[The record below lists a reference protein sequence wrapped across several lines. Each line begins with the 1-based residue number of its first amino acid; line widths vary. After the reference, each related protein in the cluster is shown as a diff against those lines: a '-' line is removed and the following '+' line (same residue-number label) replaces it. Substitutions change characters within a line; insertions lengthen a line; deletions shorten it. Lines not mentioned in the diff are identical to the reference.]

1 MKHSISVFC
10 VLMLVV
16 ALVSS
21 CKVKDEVHET
31 PTITTSYFYVN
42 PLFDENGKIIGA
54 ADTLLVGHMIGDKE
68 SGTYVLDT
76 INLVDSVQ
84 VLFAAS
90 FLSHGNNLV
99 STHVNFDTAQF
110 KLRLGLTSDIMAA
123 TIEPTDTAK
132 GQLYYRL
139 GYNAVS
145 FPISY
150 TPRQT
155 GDLQLSLVV
164 YSDAGEPY
172 SPAAIRLVQP
182 VK

>member
-1 MKHSISVFC
+1 MRHSISVFC

-21 CKVKDEVHET
+21 CKLKDEVHET

-42 PLFDENGKIIGA
+42 PLFDEKGKVIGA

-99 STHVNFDTAQF
+99 STHVNFDTANF

-139 GYNAVS
+139 GYNAVN
-145 FPISY
+145 FPIIY
-150 TPRQT
+150 TPRKT